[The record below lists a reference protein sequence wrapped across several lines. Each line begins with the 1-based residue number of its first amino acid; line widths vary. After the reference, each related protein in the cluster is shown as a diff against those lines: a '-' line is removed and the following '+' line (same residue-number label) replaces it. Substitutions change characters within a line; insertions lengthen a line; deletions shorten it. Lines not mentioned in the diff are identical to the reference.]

1 MDRDDYIVGQHFY
14 LLLIP
19 LLSIV
24 IFAGDVSPVEMI
36 CHLPAVCEEKSIPYV
51 YVPSKADLG
60 AAMGVKRASVTILI
74 REHEDYK
81 ELFDECKADLSALP
95 MPV

>member
-1 MDRDDYIVGQHFY
+1 MPRKCVFAEP
-14 LLLIP
+14 LNLIKF
-19 LLSIV
+19 LCSSRIV

-74 REHEDYK
+74 REHADYQ
-81 ELFDECKADLSALP
+81 ELFDECKQELSALP
-95 MPV
+95 IPV